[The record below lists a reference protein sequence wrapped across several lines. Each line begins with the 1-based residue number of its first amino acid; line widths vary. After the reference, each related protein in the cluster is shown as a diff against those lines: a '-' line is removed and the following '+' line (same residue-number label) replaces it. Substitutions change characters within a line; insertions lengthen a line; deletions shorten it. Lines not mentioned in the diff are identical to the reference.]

1 MNVLDLRT
9 GRWDNPWKDREQV
22 CKPGARRN
30 PAGVTLGRHF
40 IISGGYS
47 EEQFATLGDT
57 WAFDMRR
64 GTLPSTRPNVCGFM
78 MYQFHIVSCF
88 FLIFQVLCNIL
99 APFSFVSDFLC
110 CTSLEAPGN

>member
-30 PAGVTLGRHF
+30 PAAVTLGRHF

-64 GTLPSTRPNVCGFM
+64 GTLPSARPNVCGFM
-78 MYQFHIVSCF
+78 MFYD
-88 FLIFQVLCNIL
+88 VL
-99 APFSFVSDFLC
+99 
-110 CTSLEAPGN
+110 